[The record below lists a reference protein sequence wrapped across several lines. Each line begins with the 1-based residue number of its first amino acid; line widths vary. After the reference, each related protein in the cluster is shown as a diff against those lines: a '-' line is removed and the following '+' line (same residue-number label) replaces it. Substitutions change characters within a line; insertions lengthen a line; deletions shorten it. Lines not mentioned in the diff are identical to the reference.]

1 MDVRLADAPDIAG
14 LEKLE
19 QPPLER
25 IADRVNFR
33 EEDRAAVRQ
42 LETPGVDVTVATSL
56 RRSVPSLV
64 GGRWSGPGR
73 GHSHTGGMPALTTT
87 EATER
92 KPPCRQRTS
101 IDCRGLCPAS
111 QSGRSPS
118 VATSAV
124 LSGRIDPPRAPD
136 MLISV
141 RH

>member
-101 IDCRGLCPAS
+101 ID
-111 QSGRSPS
+111 
-118 VATSAV
+118 
-124 LSGRIDPPRAPD
+124 
-136 MLISV
+136 
-141 RH
+141 